1 MRARI
6 ATKITEAF
14 WGKAARGQMKG
25 DYPVHWLESPL
36 VLHYCVNPRI
46 SGDPNVGWLD
56 WIRHEFISREVASG
70 FVLGCGGGALERRA
84 ARLGLCKTFLCVDIS
99 PQAVEVASALA
110 AREGW
115 NQFRYE
121 VQDANTLILEPES
134 FDLIISDMALHHVSA
149 LEHLLDQFRLALSPT
164 GWLVLNEFTGPDRFQ
179 WSDFQLALATRA
191 IRSLP
196 LRLRRNRNL
205 VKWKRMAKPWVWR
218 AKRWSPEKLARVDP
232 SESVRSS
239 EIPRLVA
246 ERFQIARQI
255 GYGGTILALVLNNIV
270 GNFTE
275 SPEDIRVLEQL
286 AAEEERRLADG
297 SLPSDYFLIVAGKG
311 GRGD

>member
-1 MRARI
+1 MQTRL
-6 ATKITEAF
+6 TNKTTEAF
-14 WGKAARGQMKG
+14 WGKAARGEMKS
-25 DYPVHWLESPL
+25 DYPVHWLQSSL
-36 VLHYCVNPRI
+36 VLRQCVNPRI
-46 SGDPNVGWLD
+46 SGDPNIDWVD
-56 WIRHEFISREVASG
+56 WIRREFISREVASG
-70 FVLGCGGGALERRA
+70 FVLGCGGGALERRVA
-84 ARLGLCKTFLCVDIS
+84 GLGICRNFLCVDIS

-115 NQFRYE
+115 NLFRYE

-134 FDLIISDMALHHVSA
+134 FDLIISDMSLHHVTA
-149 LEHLLDQFRLALSPT
+149 LEHLLDQFRLALRPN

-179 WSDFQLALATRA
+179 WSDFQLALATRT

-205 VKWKRMAKPWVWR
+205 VKWKRIAKPWVWK
-218 AKRWSPEKLARVDP
+218 AKRWSPEKLAGIDP

-246 ERFQIARQI
+246 ERFQIVREI

-270 GNFTE
+270 GNFTD
-275 SPEDIRVLEQL
+275 SQEDIRILEEL
-286 AAEEERRLADG
+286 GAGEDRRLADG

-311 GRGD
+311 